1 MKESGKVKQMYCPN
15 CMKRL
20 TGITDENGA
29 MRVICERCDA
39 KIYSKQIKP
48 QTYMMRIRAV

>member
-20 TGITDENGA
+20 MGITDENGA
-29 MRVICERCDA
+29 MRVICERCGA

-48 QTYMMRIRAV
+48 QTYMMRVSAV

>member
-29 MRVICERCDA
+29 MSVICERCGA